1 MPSGGGGV
9 SGDVSLVRYWLFA
22 CAVLAVFLLTFVV
35 IAVFAAPLL
44 DEPAPLLN
52 GGGVVAA
59 LCGVGLLVADVV
71 LPVPSS
77 LVMVTHGVLFG
88 AVVGAALSLVGAVG
102 ATLVAYGLGR
112 WAGTPA
118 MRRVCSTAERER
130 ASRLV
135 ERWGMLALVVTRP
148 VPLMA
153 EAVAAMAGAHRLGL
167 PRTTIASVVGA
178 LPAALFYA
186 VAGALGWSGVPGLGV
201 FGLVLLVAVLMWLV
215 GRRHTAVLDAGPG
228 ADGGSR

>member
-1 MPSGGGGV
+1 M
-9 SGDVSLVRYWLFA
+9 SLARYGLFA
-22 CAVLAVFLLTFVV
+22 GAVFAVFLLTFVV
-35 IAVFAAPLL
+35 LAALAAPLL
-44 DEPAPLLN
+44 DEPAPLLS

-77 LVMVTHGVLFG
+77 LVMVTHGILFG
-88 AVVGAALSLVGAVG
+88 AVAGAVLSLVGAVG

-112 WAGTPA
+112 WAGPSA
-118 MRRVCSTAERER
+118 LRRVCSPAERER
-130 ASRLV
+130 AGRLA
-135 ERWGMLALVVTRP
+135 ERWGMLAVVITRP
-148 VPLMA
+148 VPLLA
-153 EAVAAMAGAHRLGL
+153 ESVAAMAGAQRLGL

-178 LPAALFYA
+178 LPAALLYA
-186 VAGALGWSGVPGLGV
+186 VAGALGWSGTPGLGA

-215 GRRHTAVLDAGPG
+215 GRRHTAVPDPGPG